1 VTANVARADAA
12 MLALMR
18 AGFAAVNPALT
29 CYAGAAKAIQDC
41 PDYSERGVGI
51 VPDAKA
57 HGDFRDLT
65 HADWL
70 AMDKAVVE
78 RCDAVL
84 RLPGES
90 AVADIE
96 TAHAAAVGVPVFYSL
111 ASLEDHFRE
120 GREVLTRYD
129 LLDSGFAVVPG
140 AGGNVYAHESGLRCS
155 VPTMPDFD
163 DHVREPWWW
172 DFGRPNTRIPQR
184 LCPVTAAGLRRLM
197 AWVREGEKK

>member
-1 VTANVARADAA
+1 MPASGEKRSARRKNIATN
-12 MLALMR
+12 
-18 AGFAAVNPALT
+18 AAVNPALT
-29 CYAGAAKAIQDC
+29 CYAGAAESARNWRNNLAYVIH
-41 PDYSERGVGI
+41 
-51 VPDAKA
+51 PDAKA

-90 AVADIE
+90 AGSDIE

-111 ASLEDHFRE
+111 TSLEDHFRE
-120 GREVLTRYD
+120 GKEVLTRHD

-140 AGGNVYAHESGLRCS
+140 AGGNVYEHESGLRCS
-155 VPTMPDFD
+155 IPTMPEFD
-163 DHVREPWWW
+163 DPAREPWWW
-172 DFGRPNTRIPQR
+172 DFGKPNTRIPQR
-184 LCPVTAAGLRRLM
+184 LCPVTAAGLRRLT
-197 AWVREGEKK
+197 AWVREGEKT